1 MAKYAIFFQ
10 FKPETLARMI
20 DHPSDR
26 ESIVRR
32 CMEAV
37 GGRLEAYYWMNGE
50 HDGFVIVEAADTLTA
65 GAVSVAVGST
75 GAFTHLTTH
84 ELIPASD
91 VNRLLERAKE
101 ARAAYTAPGA
111 S

>member
-10 FKPETLARMI
+10 FRPETLGRMI

-26 ESIVRR
+26 EAVVRQL
-32 CMEAV
+32 MEAV
-37 GGRLEAYYWMNGE
+37 GGRLEAYYWMTGE
-50 HDGFVIVEAADTLTA
+50 HDGFVIVDAPDTLSA
-65 GAVSVAVGST
+65 GAVGLVVGST
-75 GAFTHLTTH
+75 GAFTHLATH

-91 VNRLLERAKE
+91 VNRLLEKAKQ
-101 ARAAYTAPGA
+101 ARAAYTPPGA